1 MLVYAKELLHSFQCL
16 LFLLVLLL
24 FFFFYFTCLFVCLF
38 FYLRVFPDRMLCLEP
53 WLEHFSNKPFF
64 FSHLN
69 HTGVVNAVDLT
80 IRVAGMLDLFLHVFV
95 DNQSKR
101 RLFKFWKKK
110 NFVEISVIVL
120 KRSFLTVGRN
130 CTVMRPIIPSK
141 KNNDQRTNSWQE
153 QGFHF
158 LSIIVWWLNL
168 INWQFL
174 KFTRLCSKNR
184 CPSWIHFSDP
194 KMNWHYM
201 LTQIYV
207 DLLIFCNDA
216 ASRW

>member
-1 MLVYAKELLHSFQCL
+1 MLVYAEELLHSFQCL

-24 FFFFYFTCLFVCLF
+24 FFFFTCLFICLF
-38 FYLRVFPDRMLCLEP
+38 FYLRVLPDRMLCLEP
-53 WLEHFSNKPFF
+53 WLEHFSNEPFF

-69 HTGVVNAVDLT
+69 HTGVVNAVDPT

-153 QGFHF
+153 QSFHF

>member
-1 MLVYAKELLHSFQCL
+1 MEFCGKCWCMPRSYCILFSLSSFCL
-16 LFLLVLLL
+16 FS
-24 FFFFYFTCLFVCLF
+24 FFFFTCLFVCLF
-38 FYLRVFPDRMLCLEP
+38 VFTWEYRMLCLEP
-53 WLEHFSNKPFF
+53 WLEHFSNTPFF
-64 FSHLN
+64 FSHLI
-69 HTGVVNAVDLT
+69 HTCVVNAVDLT

-130 CTVMRPIIPSK
+130 CTVMRPIIPNK
-141 KNNDQRTNSWQE
+141 KNNNQRTNSWQK

-158 LSIIVWWLNL
+158 LSIIVRWLNL

-174 KFTRLCSKNR
+174 KFTPLCSENR

-207 DLLIFCNDA
+207 DLLIF
-216 ASRW
+216 

>member
-16 LFLLVLLL
+16 LFLLVFL
-24 FFFFYFTCLFVCLF
+24 FFLYLFVCLF
-38 FYLRVFPDRMLCLEP
+38 VFFYLRVLPDRTLCLEP
-53 WLEHFSNKPFF
+53 WLEHFSNTPFF
-64 FSHLN
+64 FTFDPHLCGQCCGSYN
-69 HTGVVNAVDLT
+69 TCSWNV
-80 IRVAGMLDLFLHVFV
+80 RPFFHVFV

-101 RLFKFWKKK
+101 RWFKFWKK
-110 NFVEISVIVL
+110 NFVEIRVIVL

-130 CTVMRPIIPSK
+130 CTVMRPIIPNK
-141 KNNDQRTNSWQE
+141 KNNNQRTNSWQK

-158 LSIIVWWLNL
+158 LSIIVRWLNL

-174 KFTRLCSKNR
+174 KFTPLCSENR

-207 DLLIFCNDA
+207 DLLIF
-216 ASRW
+216 

>member
-1 MLVYAKELLHSFQCL
+1 MLVYSKELLHSFQCL
-16 LFLLVLLL
+16 LFLLVLL
-24 FFFFYFTCLFVCLF
+24 FFFFTLLVCLFVCF
-38 FYLRVFPDRMLCLEP
+38 FIWEYFLTGCYVWSRDWNIFLTSL
-53 WLEHFSNKPFF
+53 FF

-174 KFTRLCSKNR
+174 KFTWLCSKNR